1 MKIQIPT
8 VIKIIIVLL
17 SFTKQADAKIWR
29 INNAANATNGSN
41 YGGTAAYPVFQQ
53 LFGTAS
59 NSANGSNL
67 VITGDTVHLE
77 GSSLTYAGGS
87 LSKKIVIIGQGYF
100 LNSNPYVSTN
110 ILSTVL
116 ASIHFITG
124 STGSQLIGVNVG
136 DNNNG
141 GGIDI
146 SVSDLLIQRCRI
158 EYDISIDAN
167 MTDIRIVQNFFS
179 RVSATTALSIN
190 AAGSP
195 IDLIFNNNI
204 VLGTLILPVG
214 FTVLECKNNV
224 FAGPSIAAN
233 PSIRMNVG
241 SFQNNIL
248 TNPAATVNIN
258 GGTNLNVAFNTGSSA
273 TQFGT
278 LNNNVVIADMTT
290 LFVASG
296 TSDGKYQLKPASD
309 LGADGTERGAF
320 GGISTVSRYTL
331 SGLAPIPVIYDIA
344 TSGVADATG
353 LPVTIKARI
362 IK

>member
-1 MKIQIPT
+1 MKVQIPT
-8 VIKIIIVLL
+8 IIKVIIVMLC
-17 SFTKQADAKIWR
+17 FTQQANAKIWR

-53 LFGTAS
+53 LLGSAT

-67 VITGDTVHLE
+67 VLAGDTVHLE
-77 GSSLTYAGGS
+77 GSAVNYVGGNLT
-87 LSKKIVIIGQGYF
+87 KKIIIIGPGFF
-100 LNSNPYVSTN
+100 LNENLNTSTN
-110 ILSTVL
+110 ILSAIL
-116 ASIHFITG
+116 ANISFDPG
-124 STGSQLIGVNVG
+124 SAGSQLIGVHIG
-136 DNNNG
+136 FTT
-141 GGIDI
+141 GGIDV
-146 SVSDLLIQRCRI
+146 SVSDILIKRCRI
-158 EYDISIDAN
+158 DYDISLFVN
-167 MTDIRIVQNFFS
+167 TTDIKIVQNFFT
-179 RVSATTALSIN
+179 RVSTTSAISTN
-190 AAGSP
+190 TAGFP
-195 IDLIFNNNI
+195 TDVIFNNNI
-204 VLGTLILPVG
+204 VLGTFILPVG
-214 FTVLECKNNV
+214 YTVLECKNNV
-224 FAGPSIAAN
+224 FAGPSIAAS

-273 TQFGT
+273 AQFGT

-290 LFVASG
+290 LFVAAG
-296 TSDGKYQLKPASD
+296 TSDGKYQLKPATD

-320 GGISTVSRYTL
+320 GGASTTVSRYTL

-344 TSGVADATG
+344 SSGVADATG